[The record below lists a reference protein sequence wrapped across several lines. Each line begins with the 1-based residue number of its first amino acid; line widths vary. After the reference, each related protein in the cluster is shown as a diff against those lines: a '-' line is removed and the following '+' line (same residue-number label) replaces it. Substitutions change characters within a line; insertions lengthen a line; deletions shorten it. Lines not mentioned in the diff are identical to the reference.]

1 MDLGLS
7 DRVYVVT
14 GASRGLGQACAEQL
28 AAEGA
33 RLVLCG
39 RDEETLGKT
48 AASLGGPERAIAV
61 TGDLTQ
67 PGIETCLAAA
77 AVARYGRLDG
87 ALISLGNPPPATVLD
102 AEDGAWRLAYEASFL
117 APLRL
122 ARTIGKMAG
131 NEGVS
136 LLFVLSPSVKEPV
149 EGRALAN
156 GLHPGLAL
164 TAKTLAEELGPRNV
178 RVNALIPGRV
188 DQAGQLVEQQ
198 RRGEPTPAWADD
210 ERRREAE
217 SAIPLRRFGEPLE
230 FARPA
235 VFLLSPAASYVTGTT
250 LTVDGGASR
259 SL

>member
-14 GASRGLGQACAEQL
+14 GASRGVGRACAEQL

-61 TGDLTQ
+61 TGDLSQ

-87 ALISLGNPPPATVLD
+87 VLISLGNPPPSTALD
-102 AEDGAWRLAYEASFL
+102 TDDGAWRLAYESSFL
-117 APLRL
+117 APMRL

-149 EGRALAN
+149 SGRAMSN
-156 GLHPGLAL
+156 GLQPGLAMA
-164 TAKTLAEELGPRNV
+164 AKTLAEELGPRNV
-178 RVNALIPGRV
+178 RVNVLLPGQIDR
-188 DQAGQLVEQQ
+188 AGQLDNRGREETPGQRSEEQ
-198 RRGEPTPAWADD
+198 RRE
-210 ERRREAE
+210 EEAR
-217 SAIPLRRFGEPLE
+217 IPLRRLGEALE

-259 SL
+259 SF

>member
-14 GASRGLGQACAEQL
+14 GASRGVGRACAEQL

-39 RDEETLGKT
+39 RDEETLSKT

-61 TGDLTQ
+61 SGDLSQ

-77 AVARYGRLDG
+77 AIARYGRLDG
-87 ALISLGNPPPATVLD
+87 VLVSLGNPPPSTVMET
-102 AEDGAWRLAYEASFL
+102 EDGAWRLAYENSFL

-122 ARTIGKMAG
+122 ARTIGRMAG

-136 LLFVLSPSVKEPV
+136 VLFVLSPSVSHPV
-149 EGRALAN
+149 PGRAMSN
-156 GLHPGLAL
+156 GLQPGLAMA
-164 TAKTLAEELGPRNV
+164 AKTLAEELGPRNV
-178 RVNALIPGRV
+178 RVNVLLPGHI
-188 DQAGQLVEQQ
+188 DQAAQIDPL
-198 RRGEPTPAWADD
+198 RDAPAQWTD
-210 ERRREAE
+210 ESHREE
-217 SAIPLRRFGEPLE
+217 ENAIPLRRFGEALE

>member
-14 GASRGLGQACAEQL
+14 GASRGVGRACAEQL

-48 AASLGGPERAIAV
+48 AAALGGPERAIAV
-61 TGDLTQ
+61 SGDLSQ

-77 AVARYGRLDG
+77 AIARYGRLDG
-87 ALISLGNPPPATVLD
+87 VLISLGNPPPSTVLETD
-102 AEDGAWRLAYEASFL
+102 DGAWRLAYESSFL

-122 ARTIGKMAG
+122 GRTIGRMAG

-136 LLFVLSPSVKEPV
+136 LLFVLSSSVREPV
-149 EGRALAN
+149 SGRAMSN
-156 GLHPGLAL
+156 GLQPGLAMA
-164 TAKTLAEELGPRNV
+164 AKTLAEELGPRNV
-178 RVNALIPGRV
+178 RVNVLLPGHV
-188 DQAGQLVEQQ
+188 DRAAQLGPGATEAS
-198 RRGEPTPAWADD
+198 AWGDD
-210 ERRREAE
+210 SHRDEE
-217 SAIPLRRFGEPLE
+217 SRIPLRRFGEALE

-235 VFLLSPAASYVTGTT
+235 VFLLSPAASYVTGTA